1 MSAPGSRLARQMLS
15 HLGTELWDEFVSG
28 ACESAL
34 QGGLA
39 ARVRARIVRC
49 GGTLDG
55 APCAHATLVDLRA
68 GAGTGVEIS
77 ARSARRSSNCTWTTS
92 GRCCDVPLLAR
103 GNTGGAAVSWND
115 ELDCRGYVV
124 LQSLWTTRTLSPF
137 VAGMRLSAGCLGAWT
152 AREFMCANRCCAVHF
167 RANDSVGMTN
177 HLTGAHPLTFIQS
190 TALRK

>member
-124 LQSLWTTRTLSPF
+124 LQLVDHAYSVTVRSRDAAECWLPRGLD
-137 VAGMRLSAGCLGAWT
+137 
-152 AREFMCANRCCAVHF
+152 RERVYVC
-167 RANDSVGMTN
+167 
-177 HLTGAHPLTFIQS
+177 
-190 TALRK
+190 